1 MMVFKMKMINVL
13 LEQVNQLIL
22 DILQIDLVI
31 YCYFLEGIGIVM
43 QNIEMKILGY
53 VMSFVYVMVRGEEV
67 GDKLFMLEDVI
78 MMKLCDLEVWELLNR
93 E

>member
-43 QNIEMKILGY
+43 QNIEMKILDY